1 MGKLRRHALLIGT
14 DPRDEWTATAF
25 DHRRDVMAH
34 VTPHA
39 ISALRL
45 AESLRFDLVLVSDFM
60 QDLELEEFLTAARR
74 EDCGCRQAG
83 IVVVIE
89 DTRTPTA
96 QDLLA
101 LGANRVIVRSR
112 APELLAST
120 INDLMAVSPRA
131 PVRTPVQLYGNDGV
145 QQNQAVLENISMSGM
160 LVTETELYPEGTSFG
175 FQVALRE
182 SLPEIQ
188 GTARVVRHTRPE
200 KEEVSGFGA
209 TFEAL
214 EGAGNEILA
223 SFMLFAV
230 A

>member
-14 DPRDEWTATAF
+14 DSRDEWTATAF

-45 AESLRFDLVLVSDFM
+45 AESLRFDLVLISDFVH
-60 QDLELEEFLTAARR
+60 DLKLEELLTAARR

-89 DTRTPTA
+89 DARTPIA

-101 LGANRVIVRSR
+101 CGANRVVARSR
-112 APELLAST
+112 AQVQLAPI
-120 INDLMAVSPRA
+120 INELMAVAPRA
-131 PVRTPVQLYGNDGV
+131 TVQAPVQLFSNDGS
-145 QQNQAVLENISMSGM
+145 QEGQANLENVSMSGM
-160 LVTETELYPEGTSFG
+160 LVTEAKPFPEGTRFA
-175 FQVALRE
+175 FQFALRE
-182 SLPEIQ
+182 TLPDIC
-188 GTARVVRHTRPE
+188 GTARVVRHTKPE
-200 KEEVSGFGA
+200 KETASGFGA
-209 TFEAL
+209 TFELL
-214 EGAGNEILA
+214 EGSGNEVLA
-223 SFMLFAV
+223 SYMLFAV